1 MGYKM
6 KKINIP
12 ALLKNNTVK
21 NSGWIL
27 GEKIY
32 QMTVNLILTIFTSRY
47 LGPSNFGILN
57 YGATLVSIF
66 LVFTKLGLD
75 EMISNEFIKHRDKE
89 GDILGTALVMRLTSA
104 TISIIVMAI
113 LVFILQAD
121 SILIVVTS
129 MIQSFALIFQAFNI
143 FDYWFQSY
151 LKSKYVSIAK
161 AIAYSVMAGYKFW
174 LLATGKDVVW
184 FAVSSIIDC
193 FLIAIFLYIFYK
205 RNHGQK
211 LHFNLNI
218 GKKLFQQ
225 SHHFII
231 SGIMVLIYTQID
243 KIMIGQML
251 NEFELGLY
259 SAALAIC
266 TLCNFIPEAILV
278 SARQTVFNAKQN
290 KKQYIRK
297 LKQTYAIIFW
307 ICIAMAS
314 LVSIFSPI
322 AINVV
327 YGEQYLNA
335 IPTLCLLVWYVPFSQ
350 LGVARGIWIVS
361 ENKNK
366 YSKYYTFWGVIV
378 NICLNSIMIPLWG
391 ILGATVATIIT
402 ELFTLFITP
411 LFYKETRIH
420 TKYVIE
426 AIAFNFKEK

>member
-75 EMISNEFIKHRDKE
+75 DMISNEFIKHRDKE
-89 GDILGTALVMRLTSA
+89 GVILGTALVMRLTSA
-104 TISIIVMAI
+104 AISIIVMAI
-113 LVFILQAD
+113 LVFILKAD

-129 MIQSFALIFQAFNI
+129 MIQSLALIFQAFNI
-143 FDYWFQSY
+143 IDSWFQSY

-174 LLATGKDVVW
+174 LLVTGKDVVW

-205 RNHGQK
+205 RNNGQK
-211 LHFNLNI
+211 LYFNLNI

-307 ICIAMAS
+307 ICITMAS
-314 LVSIFSPI
+314 LVSIFSPT

-327 YGEQYLNA
+327 YGKQYLKA
-335 IPTLCLLVWYVPFSQ
+335 IPTLGPLV
-350 LGVARGIWIVS
+350 
-361 ENKNK
+361 
-366 YSKYYTFWGVIV
+366 
-378 NICLNSIMIPLWG
+378 
-391 ILGATVATIIT
+391 
-402 ELFTLFITP
+402 
-411 LFYKETRIH
+411 
-420 TKYVIE
+420 
-426 AIAFNFKEK
+426 